1 MSQKW
6 PYTSIKKILICTSLL
21 FIKKNYLNNIT
32 LWEGKRVSEI
42 SKGRGN
48 GRKEGKR
55 KAMKRKRDREKGK
68 GKGKE
73 KRKRGWDKKIGKGKG
88 NAKFPSPVL
97 FSYLFSF
104 PSSLS
109 LFDFPSQ
116 KLFDFKGGY
125 GTVYPYTLHPCLV
138 LSNFY
143 NVSLNLSCVL

>member
-1 MSQKW
+1 MLNLLKHTYIVSQKW

-68 GKGKE
+68 G
-73 KRKRGWDKKIGKGKG
+73 
-88 NAKFPSPVL
+88 
-97 FSYLFSF
+97 
-104 PSSLS
+104 
-109 LFDFPSQ
+109 
-116 KLFDFKGGY
+116 
-125 GTVYPYTLHPCLV
+125 
-138 LSNFY
+138 
-143 NVSLNLSCVL
+143 